1 MLTEKS
7 DLHLAAWFRFSELA
21 ILMNFILCWHNC
33 VIKLN
38 QEHSLKT
45 SLLKV

>member
-21 ILMNFILCWHNC
+21 ILTDFILCWHNC

-38 QEHSLKT
+38 QEYSLQT
-45 SLLKV
+45 LLLKV